1 MAWVFGASLN
11 GWRRLALTLSV
22 LWMLAACG
30 MAVTSYLGKEPGAF
44 VTVWE
49 GDPKFDLSTAKP
61 VVTREEIYQAIRNA
75 DKAND
80 GEAVRA
86 LGEYLKAMPVGGASS
101 APPVDYAALAKA
113 FGGTSGP
120 APVNFVVVAEI
131 RRLRLLL
138 GGFVAPLGL
147 WLFAELLAAVVR
159 WIGQGFKKPEP
170 FIPNK

>member
-1 MAWVFGASLN
+1 MAWVSRASLN

-30 MAVTSYLGKEPGAF
+30 MAVTSYLGKKPGAF

-75 DKAND
+75 DRAND
-80 GEAVRA
+80 GEAEQA
-86 LGEYLKAMPVGGASS
+86 LGEHLKTMPVGGASS
-101 APPVDYAALAKA
+101 APPIDYAALAKK
-113 FGGTSGP
+113 FGGTSEP
-120 APVNFVVVAEI
+120 APVDFVVVAEI

-138 GGFVAPLGL
+138 GGFAVPLGL
-147 WLFAELLAAVVR
+147 WLFAELLASVVR
-159 WIGQGFKKPEP
+159 WIGQGFKQPEP
-170 FIPNK
+170 FTPKE